1 MAVLI
6 TFKIIIKNSFVFKQ
20 NQFSASVPIGWNCSQ
35 VHQQVH
41 QLVLPI
47 RKSLSFL
54 PYFSSAIFLSHGKL
68 RALIEGIALFSRR
81 YSCFLYI
88 IVNHCISLCLCN
100 LSLLPSAPCFQNCSP
115 RSVSALQV

>member
-6 TFKIIIKNSFVFKQ
+6 TFKIIIKNSFVSKQ
-20 NQFSASVPIGWNCSQ
+20 NQFSASVPIGWNCS
-35 VHQQVH
+35 QVH

-54 PYFSSAIFLSHGKL
+54 PYFSSAIFLPHDKL
-68 RALIEGIALFSRR
+68 RALIEGTALLSRR